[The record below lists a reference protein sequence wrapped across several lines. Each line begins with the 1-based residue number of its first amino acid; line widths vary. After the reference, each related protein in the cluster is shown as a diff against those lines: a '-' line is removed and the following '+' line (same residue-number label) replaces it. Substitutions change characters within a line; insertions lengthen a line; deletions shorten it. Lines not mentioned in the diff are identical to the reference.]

1 LKGMVSTEAE
11 DLTIDEEY
19 PESGD
24 GDGLLRGG
32 SYRALAVAA
41 HEPRRQTRP
50 CWLSARFASRA
61 AAAGLLCA
69 ALLLLRGGA
78 AAGGGLQAGA
88 ASQVAQLAEEPT
100 PSTPAPAPRPSKID
114 LLIETIDALEGSATA
129 IMDVLDALPKNFT
142 VCGRVVCPQKG
153 QCCAAGN
160 GGLCC
165 GASATCCRGNTTGS
179 EVCCDK
185 DAVCCN
191 GICCARG
198 GSCCLDGR
206 GTGTCCA
213 PGGVCCSGVCG
224 QNGSACVKG
233 VLKPR

>member
-1 LKGMVSTEAE
+1 MVSTEAM
-11 DLTIDEEY
+11 DLTIDEESDY
-19 PESGD
+19 RESGD
-24 GDGLLRGG
+24 RDGLLRGA
-32 SYRALAVAA
+32 SYRALAVAG
-41 HEPRRQTRP
+41 HEPRRHSRP
-50 CWLSARFASRA
+50 WWLSARFASA
-61 AAAGLLCA
+61 ATAAGLLCA
-69 ALLLLRGGA
+69 ALLLLRGGTSP
-78 AAGGGLQAGA
+78 GSGLQAGA

-100 PSTPAPAPRPSKID
+100 PSTPAPAPMPSKMD
-114 LLIETIDALEGSATA
+114 LLIETIDALEGSTAA
-129 IMDVLDALPKNFT
+129 IMDILEELPKNFT
-142 VCGRVVCPQKG
+142 VCGNLVCPQND

-165 GASATCCRGNTTGS
+165 EESATCCRGNTTNS

-191 GICCARG
+191 GICCAKG

-213 PGGVCCSGVCG
+213 PGGVCCNGVCG
-224 QNGSACVKG
+224 HKSATCVKG

>member
-1 LKGMVSTEAE
+1 MHRRVGRQFGILRNRAQHAGHRTIGVAGRSYLRLRARGAT
-11 DLTIDEEY
+11 DSQLTAFSQHFNI
-19 PESGD
+19 
-24 GDGLLRGG
+24 RFNT
-32 SYRALAVAA
+32 
-41 HEPRRQTRP
+41 RQP
-50 CWLSARFASRA
+50 CLS
-61 AAAGLLCA
+61 
-69 ALLLLRGGA
+69 
-78 AAGGGLQAGA
+78 GA
-88 ASQVAQLAEEPT
+88 ASLQTLAPGAQGQAHRGQYELQDSFVQPGKEEEEGT
-100 PSTPAPAPRPSKID
+100 FVQLGKGKGQSNGSVRMID

-191 GICCARG
+191 GICCAR
-198 GSCCLDGR
+198 
-206 GTGTCCA
+206 
-213 PGGVCCSGVCG
+213 
-224 QNGSACVKG
+224 
-233 VLKPR
+233 